1 MPANNTPPNAEF
13 VLARWHY
20 TAGCCGGGGWGHD
33 YPVAE
38 EHILQIMSET
48 TGLDTSRLA
57 YRIVELSSPE
67 IFKYPFAYVS
77 EPGEMSLSDEEV
89 ENLHEYI
96 ERGGFVMFD
105 DFGGQA
111 DQQEFQRFKPNI
123 DRAFPDREMYVM
135 TGNHPLLHNFFD
147 VDGLLME
154 HPMTQVK
161 SIFYGIVLMI
171 LGSICWI
178 VANAFAGLALKITH
192 GAVGLGTA
200 IKNWEPFGN
209 KLDGLWPRVHG
220 VGYLWPAGPL
230 SWYEWFSAACI
241 AFCVLIVVSLVWSF
255 LASYYFTGST
265 IVYFLLRK
273 DVDGTDMDEVIAD
286 ESSGETAS
294 TSASRWNRVSAAGID
309 RDR

>member
-1 MPANNTPPNAEF
+1 MKLRRSSIASILLVLAVCALAQGQRGRQFNGRMPANNTPPNAEF

-48 TGLDTSRLA
+48 TGLDTSQLA

-111 DQQEFQRFKPNI
+111 DQQEFQRFKPNV
-123 DRAFPDREMYVM
+123 DRAFPDREMYVL
-135 TGNHPLLHNFFD
+135 TGNHPMLHNFFD

-161 SIFYGIVLMI
+161 SIFYGLDDSKGRLAMI
-171 LGSICWI
+171 ICFNNDVGDYWEFI
-178 VANAFAGLALKITH
+178 DRPQYKIKPSAEALKLGINSVMYTMTH
-192 GAVGLGTA
+192 
-200 IKNWEPFGN
+200 
-209 KLDGLWPRVHG
+209 
-220 VGYLWPAGPL
+220 
-230 SWYEWFSAACI
+230 
-241 AFCVLIVVSLVWSF
+241 
-255 LASYYFTGST
+255 
-265 IVYFLLRK
+265 
-273 DVDGTDMDEVIAD
+273 
-286 ESSGETAS
+286 
-294 TSASRWNRVSAAGID
+294 
-309 RDR
+309 